1 MLQLASYY
9 VHKAMK
15 MLPIEEHQLRLEIE
29 LIIDRSRHYE
39 EMFLVDSKQAA
50 FDILLYLQQQNL
62 LTKQDA
68 ELIGAG

>member
-9 VHKAMK
+9 VHKVMK

-62 LTKQDA
+62 LTKKDA
-68 ELIGAG
+68 ELIGVG